1 MSKHPRRSLLIAL
14 AALAVA
20 AIVILGRDALL
31 KRLPHAGDARPRELV
46 AGVKGIQ
53 QPRATPEQERINAI
67 ALKSA
72 ADYAASH
79 ESHAL
84 IVTRHGHLVFEQYWK
99 GSASDTVVDAGAFA
113 RTVAA
118 MAVGAA
124 IDDGRIASIDDV
136 VPSHAAAPV
145 GGAGTATIRQV
156 LESDDV
162 QPLAQLI
169 EQATGRR
176 YAAFV
181 SRKIWRRLSAGD
193 AWVVLDKPA
202 GVARLDCCFFARQGD
217 WMRIAQLLLNDG
229 VYQGSR
235 ILPRGWA
242 EQMAAPSRRDPAAGF
257 QLQLG
262 IPRDGFYLAGEGKN
276 RLWLIPS
283 LNVAILRLGA
293 EPMDWDEGRIPGLIV
308 AGIEDRPAPA
318 QSTETDLSKLVPHH

>member
-1 MSKHPRRSLLIAL
+1 MPSRCNRPPTTQRRMNRTPSSSLVMATWYSSST
-14 AALAVA
+14 
-20 AIVILGRDALL
+20 GREVQV
-31 KRLPHAGDARPRELV
+31 RYRRGRRRVRRVRWPPWRW
-46 AGVKGIQ
+46 
-53 QPRATPEQERINAI
+53 
-67 ALKSA
+67 
-72 ADYAASH
+72 
-79 ESHAL
+79 ES
-84 IVTRHGHLVFEQYWK
+84 
-99 GSASDTVVDAGAFA
+99 
-113 RTVAA
+113 
-118 MAVGAA
+118 A

-136 VPSHAAAPV
+136 VPADAAAPV
-145 GGAGTATIRQV
+145 GGAGTLTIREV

-176 YAAFV
+176 YADFV
-181 SRKIWRRLSAGD
+181 SRKFWRRLAAGD

-217 WMRIAQLLLNDG
+217 WMRIAQLLLSDG

-262 IPRDGFYLAGEGKN
+262 IAARWVLHGGRAARIACGWCPRSMS
-276 RLWLIPS
+276 PS
-283 LNVAILRLGA
+283 CAWAMSPRTG
-293 EPMDWDEGRIPGLIV
+293 MKGRIPGLIV